1 MTYLERYH
9 AGELPYRETLRVLI
23 VLSLV
28 RGSRRHPD
36 APALGPEESAAPI
49 LDPLEIERF
58 CQLGV
63 ITRGEAEDLLNVRRG
78 DSSRQ
83 PEPPLQYQLF

>member
-1 MTYLERYH
+1 VTYLERYH
-9 AGELPYRETLRVLI
+9 AGLLPYRETLRVLI

-36 APALGPEESAAPI
+36 APPLGPEEAAAPI
-49 LDPLEIERF
+49 LDPLEIEKF

-63 ITRGEAEDLLNVRRG
+63 ITRGQAEDLLTLKRG
-78 DSSRQ
+78 DSSR

>member
-9 AGELPYRETLRVLI
+9 AGLLPYAEEFRVLL

-36 APALGPEESAAPI
+36 APPLSPEESSAPI

-63 ITRGEAEDLLNVRRG
+63 ITRGQAEDLLTVKRG
-78 DSSRQ
+78 SSRQ
-83 PEPPLQYQLF
+83 PEPLQYQLF

>member
-9 AGELPYRETLRVLI
+9 AGELPYAEQLQVLL

-36 APALGPEESAAPI
+36 APPLGPEEAAAPI

-63 ITRGEAEDLLNVRRG
+63 ISRGQAEDLLTLKRG

>member
-1 MTYLERYH
+1 MTHMERYH
-9 AGELPYRETLRVLI
+9 AGELPYREQFRVLL

-36 APALGPEESAAPI
+36 APPLGPEEAAAPI
-49 LDPLEIERF
+49 LDPLEIDRF
-58 CQLGV
+58 CELGL
-63 ITRGEAEDLLNVRRG
+63 ITRGQAEDLLTVKRG
-78 DSSRQ
+78 SSRQ

>member
-1 MTYLERYH
+1 MTHMEQYH
-9 AGELPYRETLRVLI
+9 AGELPYAEQLRVLL

-36 APALGPEESAAPI
+36 APPLSPEEAAAPI

-63 ITRGEAEDLLNVRRG
+63 ITKEKAEDLLTLKRG

>member
-1 MTYLERYH
+1 MTHLERYH
-9 AGELPYRETLRVLI
+9 AGLLPYAETLRVLL

-36 APALGPEESAAPI
+36 APPLSPEESSAPI
-49 LDPLEIERF
+49 LHPLEIEKF

-63 ITRGEAEDLLNVRRG
+63 ITRDQAEDLLTVKRG
-78 DSSRQ
+78 SSRQ
-83 PEPPLQYQLF
+83 PEPLQYQLF

>member
-1 MTYLERYH
+1 MTHMERYH
-9 AGELPYRETLRVLI
+9 AGSLPYAETLRVLL

-36 APALGPEESAAPI
+36 APPLSPEEAAAPI
-49 LDPLEIERF
+49 LDPLEIEKF

-63 ITRGEAEDLLNVRRG
+63 ITRGQAEDLLNLKRG
-78 DSSRQ
+78 SSRQ

>member
-1 MTYLERYH
+1 MSYLERYH

-36 APALGPEESAAPI
+36 APPLGPEEASAPI

-63 ITRGEAEDLLNVRRG
+63 ITRRQAEDLLTVKRG
-78 DSSRQ
+78 SSRQ

>member
-1 MTYLERYH
+1 VTYLERYH
-9 AGELPYRETLRVLI
+9 AGLLPYAEEFRVLL

-36 APALGPEESAAPI
+36 APPLSPEESSAPI

-63 ITRGEAEDLLNVRRG
+63 ITRRQAEDLLTVKRG
-78 DSSRQ
+78 SSQQ
-83 PEPPLQYQLF
+83 PEPLQYQLF

>member
-9 AGELPYRETLRVLI
+9 AGLLPYAEQLRVLL

-36 APALGPEESAAPI
+36 APPLSPEESSAPI
-49 LDPLEIERF
+49 LDPLEIEKF

-63 ITRGEAEDLLNVRRG
+63 ITRRQAEDLLTVKRG
-78 DSSRQ
+78 SSRQ
-83 PEPPLQYQLF
+83 PEPLQYQLF

>member
-1 MTYLERYH
+1 MTHMERYH
-9 AGELPYRETLRVLI
+9 AGLLPYADQLRVLI

-36 APALGPEESAAPI
+36 APPLGPEEASAPI

-58 CQLGV
+58 FQLGV
-63 ITRGEAEDLLNVRRG
+63 ITRDQAEDLLTVKRG
-78 DSSRQ
+78 SSRQ
-83 PEPPLQYQLF
+83 PEPLQYQLF

>member
-1 MTYLERYH
+1 VTYLQRYH
-9 AGELPYRETLRVLI
+9 AGELPYREQFRVLL

-36 APALGPEESAAPI
+36 APPLSPEESSAPI

-63 ITRGEAEDLLNVRRG
+63 ITRRQAEDLLTVKRG
-78 DSSRQ
+78 SSQQ
-83 PEPPLQYQLF
+83 PEPLQYHLF

>member
-1 MTYLERYH
+1 MSYLERYH
-9 AGELPYRETLRVLI
+9 AGLLPYAEEFRVLL

-36 APALGPEESAAPI
+36 APPLSPEESSAPI
-49 LDPLEIERF
+49 LDPSEIEKF

-63 ITRGEAEDLLNVRRG
+63 ITRRQAEDLLTVKRG
-78 DSSRQ
+78 SSRQ
-83 PEPPLQYQLF
+83 PEPLQYQLF

>member
-1 MTYLERYH
+1 MSYLERYH
-9 AGELPYRETLRVLI
+9 AGLLPYREQFRVLL

-36 APALGPEESAAPI
+36 APPLSPEEASAPI

-58 CQLGV
+58 CELGV
-63 ITRGEAEDLLNVRRG
+63 ITRGQAEDLLNLKRG
-78 DSSRQ
+78 SGWRL
-83 PEPPLQYQLF
+83 EPLQYQLF

>member
-1 MTYLERYH
+1 MTHLERYH
-9 AGELPYRETLRVLI
+9 AGELPYLETIRVLL

-36 APALGPEESAAPI
+36 APPLSLEEASAPI
-49 LDPLEIERF
+49 MDPLEIERF
-58 CQLGV
+58 SQLGV
-63 ITRGEAEDLLNVRRG
+63 ITREQAEDLLTVRRG
-78 DSSRQ
+78 DTRRK

>member
-1 MTYLERYH
+1 MSYLERYH
-9 AGELPYRETLRVLI
+9 AGLLPYAEEFRVLL

-36 APALGPEESAAPI
+36 APPLSPEESSAPI

-63 ITRGEAEDLLNVRRG
+63 ITRGQAEDLLTVKRG
-78 DSSRQ
+78 SSRQ
-83 PEPPLQYQLF
+83 PEPLQYQLF

>member
-9 AGELPYRETLRVLI
+9 AGLLPYAEQLRVLL

-36 APALGPEESAAPI
+36 APPLDSEEASAPI
-49 LDPLEIERF
+49 MAPWEIEKF

-63 ITRGEAEDLLNVRRG
+63 ITRRQAEDLLSLKRG

-83 PEPPLQYQLF
+83 PKPPLQYQLF

>member
-1 MTYLERYH
+1 MSYMERYH
-9 AGELPYRETLRVLI
+9 AGLLPYAETLRVLI

-36 APALGPEESAAPI
+36 APPLGPEEASAPI
-49 LDPLEIERF
+49 LDPWEIVRF

-63 ITRGEAEDLLNVRRG
+63 ITRRQAEDLFSLKRG

>member
-1 MTYLERYH
+1 VSYLERYH
-9 AGELPYRETLRVLI
+9 AGLLPYAEEFRVLL

-36 APALGPEESAAPI
+36 APPLGPEEASAPI
-49 LDPLEIERF
+49 LDPLEIKRF

-63 ITRGEAEDLLNVRRG
+63 ITRGQAEDLLTVKRG
-78 DSSRQ
+78 SSRQ
-83 PEPPLQYQLF
+83 PEPLQYQLF

>member
-1 MTYLERYH
+1 MTHLERYH
-9 AGELPYRETLRVLI
+9 AGELPYAEQLRVLL

-36 APALGPEESAAPI
+36 APPLSPEEAGQPI
-49 LDPLEIERF
+49 MDPLEIERF

-63 ITRGEAEDLLNVRRG
+63 ITKEKAEDLLTLKRG

-83 PEPPLQYQLF
+83 PEPLQYQLF

>member
-1 MTYLERYH
+1 VTYLERYH
-9 AGELPYRETLRVLI
+9 AGLLPYRETLRVLI

-36 APALGPEESAAPI
+36 APPLGPEEASAPI

-58 CQLGV
+58 CHLGV
-63 ITRGEAEDLLNVRRG
+63 ITRRQAEDLLTVKRG
-78 DSSRQ
+78 SSRQ
-83 PEPPLQYQLF
+83 PEPLQYQLF

>member
-1 MTYLERYH
+1 MTHMERYH
-9 AGELPYRETLRVLI
+9 AGELPYAEQLRVLL

-36 APALGPEESAAPI
+36 APPLGPEEAGQPI
-49 LDPLEIERF
+49 LDPLEIEKF

-63 ITRGEAEDLLNVRRG
+63 ITRGQAEDLLNLKRG
-78 DSSRQ
+78 SSRQ
-83 PEPPLQYQLF
+83 QPEPLQYQLF